1 MKLVT
6 YTTGSEPRLGAIRGD
21 QVIDLAAASGGQLP
35 DNMVAFLQHGEAAMD
50 LARELSASTPAQ
62 GATTTPLGDVTLLA
76 PVLNPSKVI
85 AIGLNYMDHCRETG
99 TTPPTSPVIFTKFS
113 TSIVGP
119 GATIHW
125 DPALS
130 STIDY
135 EAELAVVFG
144 KTARRVSEDE
154 ALDYVAGYMNANDVS
169 ARDLQRGDG
178 QWVRAKSLDT
188 FCPLGPSL
196 VTADEVP
203 DPQALDIR
211 SVLNGEVMQESNTR
225 EMIFGIRYLIAFA
238 SRAFTLLPGDV
249 LITGTPH
256 GVGVG
261 RTPPVFL
268 KEGDTISIEVEG
280 LGTLTN
286 PCKEDQL

>member
-1 MKLVT
+1 MKLIT
-6 YTTGSEPRLGAIRGD
+6 YTTGSEPRIGAVRGD
-21 QVIDLAAASGGQLP
+21 QVIDLAAASEGKLP
-35 DNMVAFLQHGEAAMD
+35 SDMVAFLQQGEPALA
-50 LARELSASTPAQ
+50 LARELLA
-62 GATTTPLGDVTLLA
+62 GAPGAATVPLHDVTLLA
-76 PVLNPSKVI
+76 PVLKPSKVV
-85 AIGLNYMDHCRETG
+85 AIGLNYMDHCRESG
-99 TTPPTSPVIFTKFS
+99 TEPPTTPVIFTKFS
-113 TSIVGP
+113 TAIIGP
-119 GATIHW
+119 GATIRW
-125 DPALS
+125 DPALTS
-130 STIDY
+130 SVDY

-169 ARDLQRGDG
+169 ARELQRGDG

-203 DPQALDIR
+203 DPQALNIK
-211 SVLNGEVMQESNTR
+211 SVLNGQVMQESNTK
-225 EMIFGIRYLIAFA
+225 EMIFSVRYLIAFA
-238 SRAFTLLPGDV
+238 SRAFTLLPGDI

-256 GVGVG
+256 GVGAG

-268 KEGDTISIEVEG
+268 KDGDTITIEVEG

-286 PCKEDQL
+286 TCEEEQV